1 MKKAGKKTASLTT
14 EKDLLIKEQAERIA
28 ELKKINA
35 DLTFALEEYRLK
47 EKQIVETLDFARR
60 KSSEIISESKVKYA
74 LECERLALFRNK
86 WISAVN
92 EGRIA
97 ADYARTEKILEE
109 CRAEMERAFDDD
121 AEISDYLAERDRLGD
136 GPKLD
141 YRAIIDKENSPAAP
155 ARIANSSE
163 EILSAC
169 NEQKP
174 APPERTAPLSP
185 SKKTSVRNVDE
196 LSDEELEELLRQL

>member
-1 MKKAGKKTASLTT
+1 MKKTGKKTASLTT

-47 EKQIVETLDFARR
+47 EKQIAETLDFARR

-97 ADYARTEKILEE
+97 ADYARTEKVLEE

-121 AEISDYLAERDRLGD
+121 AEISDYLSERDRLGE
-136 GPKLD
+136 GPSLD
-141 YRAIIDKENSPAAP
+141 YRAIIDKESSSALSDAP
-155 ARIANSSE
+155 EE
-163 EILSAC
+163 EILSA
-169 NEQKP
+169 EERKSPPSPRKKP
-174 APPERTAPLSP
+174 LPPSG
-185 SKKTSVRNVDE
+185 KTSVRNVDE
-196 LSDEELEELLRQL
+196 LSDEELEELLKQL